1 MRGEAQACGVCVPTG
16 CPDPGLGAVG
26 SGWVGRGKKAFWR
39 GWARAWVRHCVWC
52 PRTCPEDQAGRM
64 EDLLEEL
71 LQHREP
77 EALQQCL
84 RKVRPQGRVLT
95 TGDRPC

>member
-1 MRGEAQACGVCVPTG
+1 MR
-16 CPDPGLGAVG
+16 
-26 SGWVGRGKKAFWR
+26 R
-39 GWARAWVRHCVWC
+39 CVWC

-71 LQHREP
+71 VQHREP

-95 TGDRPC
+95 AGDRPC

>member
-1 MRGEAQACGVCVPTG
+1 MWGVCAHGVSRPRAG
-16 CPDPGLGAVG
+16 G
-26 SGWVGRGKKAFWR
+26 SGLWVGGEAFWR